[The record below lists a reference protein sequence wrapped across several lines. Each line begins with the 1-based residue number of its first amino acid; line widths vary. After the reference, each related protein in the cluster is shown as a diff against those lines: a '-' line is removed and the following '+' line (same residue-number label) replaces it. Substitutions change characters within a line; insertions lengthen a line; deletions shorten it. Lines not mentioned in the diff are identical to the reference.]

1 MDISVIVT
9 TFNEERHVSRCI
21 GSLLTQDVDLEVLVV
36 DDGSSDRTCQV
47 VESFVS
53 KNPAR
58 IRLICLGQNYGPGNA
73 RNVGARFARGRV
85 IVFLDADMEFPPNFI
100 RTLTKPI
107 LDGDAVATCHS
118 TEIVANV
125 ENPWVK
131 VQGQTVRGVGC
142 TATTSLISAILRD
155 YFLNH
160 GGFDASKGYFDDATF
175 YERTGVEALVVDIFL
190 MHYNPD
196 TAKEIFRRNKWIGR
210 SVTKAHKKLDAVVM
224 VLKRFIDFSPIYG
237 LMFIS
242 SPNLLMRI
250 IGVLFFLV
258 FLFIISR
265 HRVLHSS
272 SRSEKIKIR
281 LFYVPAYRLIRAA
294 GFLLGFFQSLFGMG
308 WRRLPE
314 KEMTKIS
321 KIQS

>member
-1 MDISVIVT
+1 VDISVIVT

-36 DDGSSDRTCQV
+36 DDGSSDRTCKV
-47 VESFVS
+47 VECFVS

-58 IRLICLGQNYGPGNA
+58 VRLIRLGQNYGPGNA
-73 RNVGARFARGRV
+73 RNVGAHFARGRV

-100 RTLTKPI
+100 RMLTQPI
-107 LDGDAVATCHS
+107 LDGEAVATCPS

-131 VQGQTVRGVGC
+131 VQGQTVRGVGQ
-142 TATTSLISAILRD
+142 TTRTGFIRAILRD

-160 GGFDASKGYFDDATF
+160 GGYDASKGYFDDLTF
-175 YERTGVEALVVDIFL
+175 HERTGVEALVVDIFL
-190 MHYNPD
+190 RHYNPD
-196 TAKEIFRRNKWIGR
+196 TAKEVFRRNRWIGR
-210 SVTKAHKKLDAVVM
+210 SVTKAHKKLDAAVM

-237 LMFIS
+237 LMFLS
-242 SPNLLMRI
+242 SPNLLLRI
-250 IGVLFFLV
+250 IGVLFFLI
-258 FLFIISR
+258 FLYIISR
-265 HRVLHSS
+265 HRVLPSPS
-272 SRSEKIKIR
+272 KLEKIKIR

-294 GFLLGFFQSLFGMG
+294 GFLLGFFQSLFGIG
-308 WRRLPE
+308 WRKIPE
-314 KEMTKIS
+314 KEMTRIS